1 MKVHDKN
8 TSVCEMDI
16 DGETKS
22 LMLNICRITAGR
34 TYLESTSGMP
44 TIMLY
49 LCIPV
54 DLAVTE
60 MGAKSEPIILRRT
73 FNL

>member
-34 TYLESTSGMP
+34 AYLESTSGMP
-44 TIMLY
+44 TIML
-49 LCIPV
+49 
-54 DLAVTE
+54 
-60 MGAKSEPIILRRT
+60 
-73 FNL
+73 